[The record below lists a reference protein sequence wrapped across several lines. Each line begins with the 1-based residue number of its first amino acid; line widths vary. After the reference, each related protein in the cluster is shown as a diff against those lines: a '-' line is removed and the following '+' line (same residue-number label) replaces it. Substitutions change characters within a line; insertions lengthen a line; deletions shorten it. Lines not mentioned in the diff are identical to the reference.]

1 MAFRLLSHNVSN
13 IFESMAIDEAIFIA
27 TAQNK
32 KPPTIRFYGTHPAAI
47 SIGYF
52 QELEDINIKKCREE
66 GIDIVRRITGG
77 KAVFH
82 FNEIT
87 YCVVASNS
95 DKIFPNSIVGT
106 YEIIS
111 QCIARGLS
119 YLGIEAYLAEG
130 GRVPAH
136 QALGA
141 CCFSTPSESELLV
154 DGRKICGSAQMRKR
168 GGFLQ
173 HGSLLTSFDA
183 RRTAALLL
191 PAGALEKAD
200 DLNNSVTSIDK
211 QIKTPVDVKD
221 ICKKIEMGFINEL
234 GIELTEDKL
243 TAAEE
248 KLKNELL
255 KKYKGSHRNMER
267 KENI

>member
-1 MAFRLLSHNVSN
+1 MAWRLLSHNVSN
-13 IFESMAIDEAIFIA
+13 IFESMAIDEAIFID

-32 KPPTIRFYGTHPAAI
+32 KPPTVRFYGTHPAAI

-52 QELEDINIKKCREE
+52 QEMEDINIQKCRGE

-77 KAVFH
+77 KSVFH

-87 YCVVASNS
+87 YCVVASNN
-95 DKIFPNSIVGT
+95 DKIFPNSITGT

-111 QCIARGLS
+111 KCIARGLS

-130 GRVPAH
+130 GRTPDH

-141 CCFSTPSESELLV
+141 CCFSAPSKSELLV
-154 DGRKICGSAQMRKR
+154 RGRKICGSAQTRKK

-191 PAGALEKAD
+191 PADALEKSD
-200 DLNNSVTSIDK
+200 DLKKAVTAIDEHIESPINV
-211 QIKTPVDVKD
+211 QD
-221 ICKKIEMGFINEL
+221 ICEKIKMGFITEL

-248 KLKNELL
+248 EHKNELL
-255 KKYKGSHRNMER
+255 KKYKSSHWNMER
-267 KENI
+267 KEKI